1 MFYSKSTK
9 KKIVIGYTAGVFDL
23 FHIGHINIL
32 KRAKSMCDKLIVG
45 VSSDSLVYRYKKK
58 KPIIKYKERSKIVSS
73 VKFVDHVIK
82 QNTLDKLKLL
92 EKYKFDI
99 MFVGDDWFKTSKWK
113 KIESDFNI
121 RGVKIIY
128 FPYTKGTSSTKVN
141 NILNKFR

>member
-1 MFYSKSTK
+1 MSYSKSIK
-9 KKIVIGYTAGVFDL
+9 KKIVIGYPAGVFDL
-23 FHIGHINIL
+23 FHIGHINVL
-32 KRAKSMCDKLIVG
+32 
-45 VSSDSLVYRYKKK
+45 K